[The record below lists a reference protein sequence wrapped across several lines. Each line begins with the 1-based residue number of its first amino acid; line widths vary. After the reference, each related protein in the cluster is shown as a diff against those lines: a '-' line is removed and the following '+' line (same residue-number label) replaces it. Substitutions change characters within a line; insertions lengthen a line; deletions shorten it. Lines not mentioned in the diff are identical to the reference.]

1 MTSVVTARPSEP
13 PDRASI
19 EAAFRRESRALF
31 SIAYRLTG
39 SATDAEDVVQET
51 FVRALASPPPDRDAP
66 LGPWLTRVAV
76 NLGKDT
82 LRRRKARKYFGP
94 WLPEPLEEG
103 APVRVT
109 FAEDAPDL
117 SPGPEARYALSESA
131 SYAFLC
137 ALESLGPRERTVLV
151 LRDVVGLDVE
161 ETAAMIGTT
170 AGNVRVIHHR
180 ARAKLV
186 LDEDQLRAPTG
197 EKRERTLRAL
207 MQLVVA
213 VGSGEIEAVTRL
225 LSDDCVLE
233 TDAAGEFH
241 AVVVRVTD
249 PRRIA
254 ITQIATAQELV
265 VTASRIAWLNG
276 VASGTGEPALVL
288 EIVPE
293 RKRQASRSVLTIE
306 LDRHDRIRAIR
317 GLLAT
322 AKLAHV
328 VP

>member
-1 MTSVVTARPSEP
+1 MSAVVAESASG
-13 PDRASI
+13 RASLDASARATL
-19 EAAFRRESRALF
+19 EAAFRKESRALF

-39 SATDAEDVVQET
+39 TATDAEDVVQET

-76 NLGKDT
+76 NLSKDA

-94 WLPEPLEEG
+94 WLPEPLEDG
-103 APVRVT
+103 AASRVS

-137 ALESLGPRERTVLV
+137 ALESLGARERTVLV
-151 LRDVVGLDVE
+151 LRDVMGLDVD

-180 ARAKLV
+180 ARGKLTI
-186 LDEDQLRAPTG
+186 DEDQLRAPTD
-197 EKRERTLRAL
+197 EKRERTMRAL
-207 MQLVVA
+207 MQLVAA

-241 AVVVRVTD
+241 AVVVRVEGA
-249 PRRIA
+249 RRIA
-254 ITQIATAQELV
+254 ITQLETAKKLV
-265 VTASRIAWLNG
+265 VRASRIAMLNG
-276 VASGTGEPALVL
+276 LPGLVVDM
-288 EIVPE
+288 VPE

-306 LDRHDRIRAIR
+306 LDASDRIRAIR
-317 GLLAT
+317 GVLAT

-328 VP
+328 AR